1 MNKEQFDFI
10 AFFLS
15 CQLPIWEGR
24 LEDIGTTRLLF
35 TVDKLPS
42 WWNILAL
49 KGLIKRAWKLLYI
62 FKCIPQ
68 AKAISKIRFIGDIPT
83 EY

>member
-15 CQLPIWEGR
+15 FQLPIWEGR
-24 LEDIGTTRLLF
+24 LEDIGITRLLF

-68 AKAISKIRFIGDIPT
+68 AIRQHQK
-83 EY
+83 

>member
-24 LEDIGTTRLLF
+24 LEDKGPTRLLF

-49 KGLIKRAWKLLYI
+49 KGW
-62 FKCIPQ
+62 
-68 AKAISKIRFIGDIPT
+68 
-83 EY
+83 